1 MSDKKHG
8 FRYGFLAALNRCI
21 TTSLFAAPLETGQEG
36 KTRPV
41 SGISCGRRRN
51 ITRER
56 YLAIPTFIRQGK
68 TLGL

>member
-1 MSDKKHG
+1 MPYKNHG
-8 FRYGFLAALNRCI
+8 FRFGFLAALNRCI
-21 TTSLFAAPLETGQEG
+21 TTSLFAAPPETGQEE
-36 KTRPV
+36 KNRPV
-41 SGISCGRRRN
+41 SEISCVRRRN